1 METGEAGVAK
11 RVVPRAPAE
20 EGRDSEFLMPVTR
33 HTLTSTLT
41 NFAMMLSKDPKEN
54 WSALPVTPR
63 ATCPCEI
70 FDGSL
75 GFFRMILD
83 V

>member
-41 NFAMMLSKDPKEN
+41 MLSKDPKEN

-63 ATCPCEI
+63 ATCPREI

-75 GFFRMILD
+75 GFVHMILD